1 MCSSSPSLASIFV
14 LCPHRLFRSVDWAD
28 GGEAAAVEG
37 YERKSVERGGK
48 GMAAK
53 DKQKDRRETDK
64 GGKRQDRGERERGP
78 ILPSSLPP
86 VFPSLRQFP
95 SVNSII
101 YRYTPRR
108 FLLFP
113 PLPPDYQSPTTLQP
127 HRRPSAPLTLSR
139 ARTPASPPT
148 CRFSEPST
156 YTRACTGEG

>member
-1 MCSSSPSLASIFV
+1 MV
-14 LCPHRLFRSVDWAD
+14 
-28 GGEAAAVEG
+28 
-37 YERKSVERGGK
+37 
-48 GMAAK
+48 AK

-78 ILPSSLPP
+78 ILPSLPP

-113 PLPPDYQSPTTLQP
+113 PLPRTTRVRRLFNLIGVLP
-127 HRRPSAPLTLSR
+127 RLLPYPALVLPRAHRHAAFPNLPRTR
-139 ARTPASPPT
+139 ARAREKDRGRSI
-148 CRFSEPST
+148 
-156 YTRACTGEG
+156 TGREG